1 LPDREPLVYGLTNT
15 SSLVVLPEKVAEEVA
30 RDYERISAIHTYGEA
45 RQLSL
50 EYLSLPMGDDEADDS
65 EPYDPWEC
73 EDFPPRAAGIALDEL
88 PEDLDIGEEIDVMA
102 FVPWLYIDPADEEQL
117 LEAARVAGY
126 PIRRDDN
133 LIRAIDQGQT

>member
-1 LPDREPLVYGLTNT
+1 VYGIDQYNN
-15 SSLVVLPEKVAEEVA
+15 LVVLPERVAEEVA
-30 RDYERISAIHTYGEA
+30 RDLERISTIHTYGDA
-45 RQLSL
+45 RRLSL
-50 EYLSLPMGDDEADDS
+50 EYLTLPMDDDEADDS
-65 EPYDPWEC
+65 DPYNPWEC

-102 FVPWLYIDPADEEQL
+102 FAPWLCIDPADEERL

-126 PIRRDDN
+126 PIRRDDD